1 MKRII
6 ALGVLLTLTG
16 SVAGAES
23 REDMSRDLVKV
34 RRGQYVF
41 EDYSLC
47 KLDAR
52 KLLAASAAYN
62 APQEPKLD
70 NVTFQ
75 VQTTATATADSWISR
90 DYFAAIVGSTLAY
103 QRIGLFLAIPNI
115 NVAKALSAISCKTLQ
130 TPIGTPD
137 TIVKIFMTGDGMQI
151 ETTTTATGYVNRQ
164 TVEWEE

>member
-52 KLLAASAAYN
+52 KLLAAS
-62 APQEPKLD
+62 
-70 NVTFQ
+70 
-75 VQTTATATADSWISR
+75 TA
-90 DYFAAIVGSTLAY
+90 
-103 QRIGLFLAIPNI
+103 
-115 NVAKALSAISCKTLQ
+115 
-130 TPIGTPD
+130 
-137 TIVKIFMTGDGMQI
+137 
-151 ETTTTATGYVNRQ
+151 
-164 TVEWEE
+164 